1 MKTLMKLAATAVFA
15 LLSVVYAQAQ
25 QGGNYDNSWWTI
37 DNGGV
42 SFASGGVYETGVT
55 LGQWDAS
62 NELLGPPPYRNTGG
76 FWAVPLLAPSNGD
89 VDGDG
94 CVDDA
99 DLLSVLFTFG
109 ATGLGYFQDVNQDY
123 AVDDADLLIVLFN
136 FGQGC

>member
-1 MKTLMKLAATAVFA
+1 MKA
-15 LLSVVYAQAQ
+15 LLRWLSLSAALLLSLVPALAQ
-25 QGGNYDNSWWTI
+25 QGGNYDNSWWSI

-76 FWAVPLLAPSNGD
+76 FWAVPLLAPSDGD
-89 VDGDG
+89 VDGNG
-94 CVDDA
+94 CIDDA
-99 DLLSVLFTFG
+99 DLLSVLFAFG
-109 ATGLGYFQDVNQDY
+109 RTGLGLFQDLNQDY
-123 AVDDADLLIVLFN
+123 VVDDADLLTLLFN

>member
-1 MKTLMKLAATAVFA
+1 MRRYQILWAMLIIWLSGLA
-15 LLSVVYAQAQ
+15 LSSAQ
-25 QGGNYDNSWWTI
+25 QGGDYDNSWWSI

-42 SFASGGVYETGVT
+42 SFASGGVYETGAT

-94 CVDDA
+94 CVHNA
-99 DLLSVLFTFG
+99 DLLSVLFNFG
-109 ATGLGYFQDVNQDY
+109 QSGLGFFQDLNQDY
-123 AVDDADLLIVLFN
+123 VVNNTDLLIVLFN